1 MFFYIDH
8 RVNVIRLKIAN
19 MFAVKW
25 KRKTISIGI
34 SVSRYTSRYDENNF
48 ELQN

>member
-1 MFFYIDH
+1 MFVYIDH
-8 RVNVIRLKIAN
+8 RVTVIQLNIAN

-25 KRKTISIGI
+25 KKTISIGI
-34 SVSRYTSRYDENNF
+34 SVSKYTSRYDENNF